1 MPSRLAHAPVAE
13 VRVRKA
19 ERGDID
25 ALIDLE
31 HRVFATDRLSRRSL
45 RRFLQSPTAEVI
57 VAEHGDGLAGT
68 AIVLFRPR
76 SLIARLYSISVA
88 PHMSGRGIGPMLL
101 AAAEAA
107 AVARGCRAI
116 RLEVHVSNHAAI
128 SRYRK
133 SGYRAFGCIRGYYQD
148 GGCALRFEKR
158 LVPSLPV
165 LAAAPPYFHQTTEF
179 TCGPACITMALA
191 WADRNFKPPPAFEFQ
206 LWREATT
213 IFMSS
218 GPGGCEPYGMAVAL
232 KRHGLEPEVHV
243 SHAGP
248 YFLDTAKSA
257 DKRRVMQVT
266 QVAFQREAKALGIP
280 THLTPVSESVLMP
293 TVETM
298 LELREAKLYE
308 HALPK
313 LEDELNRCARR
324 ADFQPEGEFKLLVCF
339 GIARDPRFESFGR
352 MLFDWFRCP
361 ALEVNVESGAWLS
374 IDRIRPRNITRL
386 ANGEASFLREALH
399 QHTKR
404 EWRDPKARTVPKY
417 DLAVLYDPNEKMAPS
432 SPASIKHMARI
443 AERLSV
449 DVEPVT
455 RRQLAEIA
463 EYDGLF
469 IRETTSID
477 NHTYRFARRA
487 WQEGMPVIDD
497 PISMIR
503 CTNKVFLMELLG
515 QNQVATPPT
524 VMLTDV
530 SDLPKAMDELGLPLV
545 VKIPDGS
552 FSRGVH
558 KVDTPEEFRR
568 IADELFEETDLLL
581 TQKFLPTQF
590 DWRVGVLAGE
600 PLFVCQYR
608 MARGHWQIVKHR
620 PDGSSHEGGF
630 RTFELDKAPPE
641 LIDIAVRA
649 ARPIE
654 DQVGKDEIWT
664 RLLKWFIE
672 RFEQ

>member
-1 MPSRLAHAPVAE
+1 MTGWVILVDQPKDLPNADTPHKVITTSEYLARPRLFDMGRPKLVNLARSYAYQSKGYYASLLAE
-13 VRVRKA
+13 A
-19 ERGDID
+19 RG
-25 ALIDLE
+25 
-31 HRVFATDRLSRRSL
+31 HRV
-45 RRFLQSPTAEVI
+45 
-57 VAEHGDGLAGT
+57 
-68 AIVLFRPR
+68 
-76 SLIARLYSISVA
+76 
-88 PHMSGRGIGPMLL
+88 
-101 AAAEAA
+101 
-107 AVARGCRAI
+107 
-116 RLEVHVSNHAAI
+116 
-128 SRYRK
+128 
-133 SGYRAFGCIRGYYQD
+133 
-148 GGCALRFEKR
+148 
-158 LVPSLPV
+158 
-165 LAAAPPYFHQTTEF
+165 
-179 TCGPACITMALA
+179 
-191 WADRNFKPPPAFEFQ
+191 
-206 LWREATT
+206 
-213 IFMSS
+213 
-218 GPGGCEPYGMAVAL
+218 
-232 KRHGLEPEVHV
+232 
-243 SHAGP
+243 
-248 YFLDTAKSA
+248 
-257 DKRRVMQVT
+257 
-266 QVAFQREAKALGIP
+266 
-280 THLTPVSESVLMP
+280 MP

-308 HALPK
+308 HALPE

-339 GIARDPRFESFGR
+339 GITRDECFESFGR
-352 MLFDWFRCP
+352 LLFDWFRCP
-361 ALEVNVESGAWLS
+361 ALEVNVEPGNWLS
-374 IDRIRPRNITRL
+374 IERIRPRNVTRL
-386 ANGEASFLREALH
+386 ANGEALFLREALH

-404 EWRDPKARTVPKY
+404 EWRDPKARAVAKY

-449 DVEPVT
+449 DVEPIT
-455 RRQLAEIA
+455 RRQLAELA

-503 CTNKVFLMELLG
+503 CTNKVFLMELLD

-524 VMLTDV
+524 AMLAELADM
-530 SDLPKAMDELGLPLV
+530 PRAMDELGLPLV

-568 IADELFEETDLLL
+568 IADGLFEETDLLL
-581 TQKFLPTQF
+581 AQKFLPTQF
-590 DWRVGVLAGE
+590 DWRVGMLAGE

-608 MARGHWQIVKHR
+608 MARGHWQVVKYR

-630 RTFELDKAPPE
+630 TAFAVDKAPPD
-641 LIDIAVRA
+641 LIDIAMRA
-649 ARPIE
+649 ARPIGHGFYGVDIKESDRGFIVMEVNDNPSLEHGIE
-654 DQVGKDEIWT
+654 DQVGKDEIWM